1 MVYEA
6 QIEGIFIDRQFE
18 EPVVMLKEKDG
29 DQRVPIWIQMGEM
42 FSLALHI
49 SGDDYKPP
57 RPFAHDLIRTVIKN
71 LQASVQHALITDII
85 DHIYRAQLH
94 LTSPVTP
101 LELDAR
107 PSDAILMALKFDAP
121 IYIDEKVVQKSAE
134 LSKNHPPEFLQQ
146 RLQKLHPEDFINF
159 VQ

>member
-18 EPVVMLKEKDG
+18 EPVVMLKQKDG
-29 DQRVPIWIQMGEM
+29 DHRVPIWIQMGEM
-42 FSLALHI
+42 FSLALQI
-49 SGDDYKPP
+49 SGDNFKSP
-57 RPFAHDLIRTVIKN
+57 RPLAHDLIKTVIQN
-71 LQASVQHALITDII
+71 LRASVQHALITDII
-85 DHIYRAQLH
+85 DRVYRAQLH
-94 LTSPVTP
+94 LTSPETP

-121 IYIDEKVVQKSAE
+121 IYIDEKVIKKSAE
-134 LSKNHPPEFLQQ
+134 LSKNHPPEILQQ

>member
-18 EPVVMLKEKDG
+18 EPVIMLKEKDG
-29 DQRVPIWIQMGEM
+29 DHRVPIWIQMGEM

-57 RPFAHDLIRTVIKN
+57 RPFAHDLIRTAIKN

-94 LTSPVTP
+94 LTSPGTS

-134 LSKNHPPEFLQQ
+134 LSKKHPPGRLQQ

>member
-6 QIEGIFIDRQFE
+6 QIAGIFIDRQFE

-29 DQRVPIWIQMGEM
+29 DHQVPIWIQMGEM

-49 SGDDYKPP
+49 SGNDYKPP
-57 RPFAHDLIRTVIKN
+57 RPFAHDLIKTVIKN
-71 LQASVQHALITDII
+71 LRASVQHALITDII
-85 DHIYRAQLH
+85 DHVYCAQLH
-94 LTSPVTP
+94 LTTPGSP
-101 LELDAR
+101 LKFDAR

-121 IYIDEKVVQKSAE
+121 IYIDEKVMEKSNE
-134 LSKNHPPEFLQQ
+134 LLKNHPPGLLQK

>member
-18 EPVVMLKEKDG
+18 EPVVMLKQKDG
-29 DQRVPIWIQMGEM
+29 DHRVPIWIQMGEM
-42 FSLALHI
+42 FSLALQI
-49 SGDDYKPP
+49 SGDNFKSP
-57 RPFAHDLIRTVIKN
+57 RPLAHDLIKTVIKN
-71 LQASVQHALITDII
+71 LQVSVQHALITDII
-85 DHIYRAQLH
+85 DHVYRAQLH
-94 LTSPVTP
+94 LTSPGTP
-101 LELDAR
+101 LALDAR

-134 LSKNHPPEFLQQ
+134 LSKNHPPEILQQ

>member
-18 EPVVMLKEKDG
+18 EPVVMLKEKNG
-29 DQRVPIWIQMGEM
+29 DHRVPIWIQMGEM
-42 FSLALHI
+42 FSLALQI
-49 SGDDYKPP
+49 SGDNFKSP
-57 RPFAHDLIRTVIKN
+57 RPLAHDLIKTVIQN

-85 DHIYRAQLH
+85 DRVYRAQLH

-121 IYIDEKVVQKSAE
+121 IYIDEKVIKKSAE
-134 LSKNHPPEFLQQ
+134 LSKNHPPEILQQ